1 MTLRPRRSRP
11 QRERLDEPELQ
22 LFRGTPTLT
31 SVTDKVSRIVEG
43 PPPRWWW
50 IAFGFSL
57 SLLGLGVFA
66 ATYLIS
72 TGVGVWGL
80 NQPVGW
86 AFDITNFVFWVGIGH
101 AGTLISAILL
111 LFRQKWRTSI
121 NRFAEAMTLFAV
133 ACAGIFPLIHVGRIW
148 MMWFL
153 APVPNSN
160 AIWQNFRSPLLW
172 DVFAVSTYALVSLMF
187 WYVGLIPDLATIR
200 DRSRSRVRQV
210 RVRLTGAGLA
220 WFGRPL
226 ATLRDGRLPFG
237 RAFNSSGVE
246 CSYGRQFRL
255 RRVGDSRLA
264 CDGFSTL
271 LRGGSHILGLRHGV
285 DSDDPLPPVIRTA
298 GSGHGAPPGHDESRD
313 VGHQPDGGLRLRHRI
328 LHCLV

>member
-1 MTLRPRRSRP
+1 M
-11 QRERLDEPELQ
+11 
-22 LFRGTPTLT
+22 FRGTPTLT

-50 IAFGFSL
+50 IAFAFSL

-133 ACAGIFPLIHVGRIW
+133 ACAGIFPAHSRWSHLDDVVFGSRTQQQRHLAKLSQSLAVGRVCG
-148 MMWFL
+148 L
-153 APVPNSN
+153 NLRTG
-160 AIWQNFRSPLLW
+160 FR
-172 DVFAVSTYALVSLMF
+172 
-187 WYVGLIPDLATIR
+187 
-200 DRSRSRVRQV
+200 
-210 RVRLTGAGLA
+210 
-220 WFGRPL
+220 
-226 ATLRDGRLPFG
+226 
-237 RAFNSSGVE
+237 
-246 CSYGRQFRL
+246 
-255 RRVGDSRLA
+255 
-264 CDGFSTL
+264 
-271 LRGGSHILGLRHGV
+271 
-285 DSDDPLPPVIRTA
+285 
-298 GSGHGAPPGHDESRD
+298 
-313 VGHQPDGGLRLRHRI
+313 
-328 LHCLV
+328 